1 MNNREN
7 DNKKSN
13 QRDYIHLFSLKRI
26 LFEEELLHGKISKK
40 NQLEFQARF
49 HLLVHRKNSLNFLH
63 FLRNLYKF
71 NVNI

>member
-13 QRDYIHLFSLKRI
+13 QRVHPFIFVEKKI

-49 HLLVHRKNSLNFLH
+49 HLLVHRKKSLNFLH